1 MKSPCVSQ
9 CSQRTQGCFSPVEP
23 LFRLIART
31 RILFAST
38 LVATVCT
45 CPSFGQSA
53 PAAAA
58 PADTKTS
65 MVELDKLTV
74 TGSNIQMTA
83 ADADK
88 GALPVDIIS
97 AGRFQLSNAE
107 SFSDFMRTIPTVTG
121 TLTTVGNV
129 ENTNVGQNLNL
140 RGFGGNYTLV
150 LVDGRRFSGEGVS
163 ADVSMIPANAIDS
176 IEILKGGASAIYGTD
191 AVAGVINIKLKHS
204 YEGAEVLA
212 SYGNTTNKDAGVQ
225 RYALT
230 FGQKHDKLSIF
241 GSAEWQR
248 HNAIYKFDRGVTAS
262 RDWTYL
268 GGNDKRN
275 GTYTFIQRILGLPS
289 APAGLIID
297 PTKFSPGQTS
307 LDPSSYVAV
316 PAYEK
321 QTTSEPEAWP
331 AYRVFGAN
339 WNLEYEVFDK
349 HLMLFATGFYQQ
361 QMVRFQFQPPIAR
374 VSVAANN
381 PYNPF
386 GLPVTVA
393 YAFGGSEV
401 NPNQPA
407 LGANNV
413 PHQANPA
420 NPAMD
425 INNTQ
430 GLSNTFGAKGD
441 IGKFSYEL
449 SYSKYHKRNT
459 QTEQGDIDQTKA
471 QAAVNSG
478 AFNPFGYWANS
489 PTLLSTLIM
498 NPRDLWTDETL
509 NVVSAK
515 LTGSL
520 VDLPGGPLS
529 FAIGAE
535 NRSAGWGI
543 NFDEGWRTIQ
553 TLFHPPSAANVNSS
567 RARSV
572 DAYFGELR
580 APIWQSKSPQ
590 SLLSSVEISGAE
602 RKETYS
608 KGKAVSVPQGSLR
621 AAFLDD
627 SLVMRASYSESFR
640 APTLANLNTPV
651 TTTLNSVS
659 SVFDPVRGAA
669 LPFNLTQGGNPNL
682 NPESGKNYDLGIVY
696 TPKANPALTLKAD
709 YWNIKIEDVIVT
721 PSIVDVMNGVSPVGL
736 LTRDANLF
744 PTINITIA
752 NAGEIAATGFDFG
765 ATYRMKTTSLGNFT
779 FDLNGTYTTK
789 FQSHFGTTITDY
801 LAKVSNSY
809 GEMPKIRAVFG
820 TFWERNNWDV
830 ALFLHHMSGA
840 TEPLGAGTRH
850 VESYST
856 GDLQVSYNFKD
867 SRTLMGALKNT
878 KLTVGVDNF
887 WDEAL
892 PFVDSI
898 SEGWDRSLAD
908 YRGRYVYV
916 ELRKKF

>member
-1 MKSPCVSQ
+1 MS
-9 CSQRTQGCFSPVEP
+9 
-23 LFRLIART
+23 I
-31 RILFAST
+31 
-38 LVATVCT
+38 
-45 CPSFGQSA
+45 CPAWGQA
-53 PAAAA
+53 V
-58 PADTKTS
+58 PADAPPAS
-65 MVELDKLTV
+65 DKAPVLQLERFTV

-88 GALPVDIIS
+88 GALPVDIVS

-107 SFSDFMRTIPTVTG
+107 SFSDFMRNVPTITG
-121 TLTTVGNV
+121 GMNTVGNV
-129 ENTNVGQNLNL
+129 ENSNQGQTLNL
-140 RGFGGNYTLV
+140 RGFGANYTLV
-150 LVDGRRFSGEGVS
+150 LVDGRRFAGEGVS
-163 ADVSMIPANAIDS
+163 ADVSTIPANAIES

-191 AVAGVINIKLKHS
+191 AVAGVVNIKLKHE

-230 FGQKHDKLSIF
+230 FGQKHDKLSIV

-248 HNAIYKFDRGVTAS
+248 HNSIYKFDRGVTKS
-262 RDWTYL
+262 RNWTYL

-307 LDPSSYVAV
+307 LDPNSYVAV

-331 AYRVFGAN
+331 AYRVFGTN
-339 WNLEYEVFDK
+339 WNLEYQVFDRR
-349 HLMLFATGFYQQ
+349 LVLFSSGFYQDQ
-361 QMVRFQFQPPIAR
+361 TVRFQFQPPIAR

-381 PYNPF
+381 PFNPF

-401 NPNQPA
+401 PGNGPA
-407 LGANNV
+407 LNSDGT

-425 INNTQ
+425 INDTQ
-430 GLSNTFGAKGD
+430 ALSNTFGAKGT
-441 IGKFSYEL
+441 IGQFNYEL
-449 SYSKYHKRNT
+449 SYSKFHREGR

-471 QAAVNSG
+471 QAAVNAG
-478 AFNPFGYWANS
+478 TFNPFGYWANS
-489 PTLLSTLIM
+489 PTLLGTLIM
-498 NPRDLWTDETL
+498 NPRQLWIDEYL
-509 NVVSAK
+509 NVLTAK
-515 LTGSL
+515 VTGSL
-520 VDLPGGPLS
+520 VQLPAGALR
-529 FAIGAE
+529 FAVGAE
-535 NRSAGWGI
+535 NRSASWGI
-543 NFDEGWRTIQ
+543 NFDEGWRTIN
-553 TLFHPPSAANVNSS
+553 TLFHPPSAGNVNSS
-567 RARSV
+567 RSRSV
-572 DAYFGELR
+572 NAYFGELR
-580 APIWQSKSPQ
+580 APLWQAKDSGSF
-590 SLLSSVEISGAE
+590 LTALEVSGAE

-608 KGKAVSVPQGSLR
+608 RGKSVSIPQGSLR

-627 SLVMRASYSESFR
+627 SLVLRASYSESFR

-651 TTTLNSVS
+651 TTTLNTIST
-659 SVFDPVRGAA
+659 VFDPVRGAA

-682 NPESGKNYDLGIVY
+682 KPESGKNYDVGLVY
-696 TPKANPALTLKAD
+696 TPKALPALTLKAD

-721 PSIVDVMNGVSPVGL
+721 PSLVDVMNGTSPVGS

-744 PTINITIA
+744 PTINITIS
-752 NAGEIAATGFDFG
+752 NAGEIAATGYDFG
-765 ATYRMKTTSLGNFT
+765 ATYRMKPTAWGNLT
-779 FDLNGTYTTK
+779 FDLNGTYTNK
-789 FQSHFGTTITDY
+789 FQSHFGSTITDY

-809 GEMPKIRAVFG
+809 GEMPKLRAVFG
-820 TFWERNNWDV
+820 VFWQRNQWEA
-830 ALFLHHMSGA
+830 ALFLHQMSGA
-840 TEPLGAGTRH
+840 TEPLGSGTRH

-867 SRTLMGALKNT
+867 SHAFRGFLRNT
-878 KLTVGVDNF
+878 KVVLGVDNF

-898 SEGWDRSLAD
+898 SEGWDRTLAD
-908 YRGRYVYV
+908 FRGRYIYL
-916 ELRKKF
+916 ELRKKL